1 MKVSLSGVVLGR
13 VGNKWKDEGA
23 LNDFNLLGQMKVK
36 LFAESEII
44 KLPETG
50 NLPSTA
56 LLEIRSDTSKDP
68 REDFDYYLG
77 KMQFQVLLGNAKGK
91 RTYTMKSHSLNSE
104 KCCLQ
109 DSLQW

>member
-1 MKVSLSGVVLGR
+1 MNKVSLSGVVWGR
-13 VGNKWKDEGA
+13 VGNKWKDEGTW
-23 LNDFNLLGQMKVK
+23 NDFNLLSQMKVK

-44 KLPETG
+44 KLPDTG

-77 KMQFQVLLGNAKGK
+77 KMQFQVLSGNAKGK
-91 RTYTMKSHSLNSE
+91 EHTL
-104 KCCLQ
+104 
-109 DSLQW
+109 